1 MKRFYYCFMLLAA
14 VLFVA
19 CESSDSDS
27 LNEIELSND
36 TSKEQ
41 TVFADNTSKDEGIKF
56 NATSDWTATVREVA
70 IGRSGANSV
79 EWLKLSAYSGN
90 AGQNTINLTFTENLT
105 GKDRKAEITIQCG
118 LTIITI
124 TVVQKGEN
132 SDGKLLKLVDKITFT
147 ADVTSYESGNEEE
160 TMVFKYDSNG
170 RVAEIQKESTSSY
183 DSEKG
188 VYSFDYNIV
197 DEIRVTYSTEYD
209 TENMSVAL
217 NEQGFATQINFFDEH
232 MYEDS
237 KVEFKYNE
245 DGQLATVRSYD
256 YTSLEETFNLY
267 YTDNA
272 ITKYEIWE
280 RGSDKDIQEFPLNTL
295 YPHKYENK
303 TVSNI
308 DPNALSFYL
317 DDDYQ
322 FLYMLR
328 YLGVPNKY
336 LFEFSDGGDDEY
348 AYTIDQGCDKPNYT
362 ETYTTTEIIYDNEDG
377 DRLEYAFDEDGCV
390 TTVTN
395 KDAYKKVK
403 KTYTHTSGSEPIYT
417 GEHGEPYYSWG
428 ESKLVKTED
437 AGSGVNTYK
446 SVITY
451 KK

>member
-1 MKRFYYCFMLLAA
+1 MKSFYYCFILLAS
-14 VLFVA
+14 VLFAA

-27 LNEIELSND
+27 LSEIELSKD

-41 TVFADNTSKDEGIKF
+41 TVFADDISKNEGIKF

-70 IGRSGANSV
+70 IGRSEANGV

-90 AGQNTINLTFTENLT
+90 AGQNTISLTFTENLT

-124 TVVQKGEN
+124 AVVQKGEN

-147 ADVTSYESGNEEE
+147 ADVTSYENGNEEE
-160 TMVFKYDSNG
+160 TMVLKYDSNG

-188 VYSFDYNIV
+188 VYSFDYDIV

-209 TENMSVAL
+209 TENMYVAL

-245 DGQLATVRSYD
+245 DGQLAIIRSYED
-256 YTSLEETFNLY
+256 TSLEETFNLY
-267 YTDNA
+267 YTDKA
-272 ITKYEIWE
+272 ITKYEMWE

-328 YLGVPNKY
+328 YLGVPSKY
-336 LFEFSDGGDDEY
+336 LLEFFEGNGDYEGSR
-348 AYTIDQGCDKPNYT
+348 AEEWCDKPNYT

-390 TTVTN
+390 TTITN
-395 KDAYKKVK
+395 KEAYKKVK
-403 KTYTHTSGSEPIYT
+403 KTYTHTSDSEPVYP
-417 GEHGEPYYSWG
+417 GAPYYPWG

-437 AGSGVNTYK
+437 AGSGVDTYK
-446 SVITY
+446 YVITY